1 VIKPTTLRLILSI
14 VVSKS
19 WCIHQADI
27 NNVFL
32 NGDLQSTVFMKQP
45 LGFTSSTH
53 PQHICKLQKALY
65 GLKQAPRAWH
75 SKLCSLQFHPC
86 KTDTPLFIYKIPTL
100 TMYMLVYVDDLIV
113 VSSSKTAT
121 THLLKQLGAEFSIKD
136 LLGSL
141 HYFLGIEVSTTAS
154 GLILSQK
161 KYINDLLQKTHMQDF
176 FDETAGGA
184 PLLTF
189 FLLIL

>member
-1 VIKPTTLRLILSI
+1 
-14 VVSKS
+14 
-19 WCIHQADI
+19 
-27 NNVFL
+27 
-32 NGDLQSTVFMKQP
+32 
-45 LGFTSSTH
+45 
-53 PQHICKLQKALY
+53 
-65 GLKQAPRAWH
+65 
-75 SKLCSLQFHPC
+75 
-86 KTDTPLFIYKIPTL
+86 
-100 TMYMLVYVDDLIV
+100 MYMLVYVDDLIV

-189 FLLIL
+189 FLLILRKKEKNKVQSKTLTETRKKLDLTAMIAFGGLKISLLYG